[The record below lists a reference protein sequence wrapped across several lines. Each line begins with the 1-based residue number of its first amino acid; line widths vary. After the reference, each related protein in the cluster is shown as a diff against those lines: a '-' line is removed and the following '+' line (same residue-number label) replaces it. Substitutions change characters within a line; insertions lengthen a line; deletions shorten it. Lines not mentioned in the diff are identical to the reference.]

1 MYLPAIVSVSMYFEK
16 RRAFAT
22 GVAVCGSGVGT
33 FLMAPLVHK
42 LIDHYG
48 WENAIIIMGG
58 IVLICVPLGTLFKP
72 VPVNNMSVNSD
83 VEVEEQICEKES
95 TVDEATSCK
104 SGTNLMYD
112 GIFIMFAISNFLT
125 SFGFNIPYLYT
136 VVRKKVQYQIMYSL
150 KHLKNCHIWLG
161 SSCPD
166 GN

>member
-58 IVLICVPLGTLFKP
+58 IVVLCAPLGTLFKP
-72 VPVNNMSVNSD
+72 VPINNMSVNSD
-83 VEVEEQICEKES
+83 VEVEEQISERES
-95 TVDEATSCK
+95 AIDDATSWKK
-104 SGTNLMYD
+104 SDTNLMYD
-112 GIFIMFAISNFLT
+112 GIFIMFAVSNFLT

-136 VVRKKVQYQIMYSL
+136 VVRKKVQL
-150 KHLKNCHIWLG
+150 
-161 SSCPD
+161 
-166 GN
+166 